1 MSRKALEAIVTNC
14 PGLPCSE
21 IEAVLPPPSQ
31 WLLTHHA
38 ILEGTG
44 QTLLVPSSSVRVV
57 LLLLASLVGI
67 LSEMNLT
74 EVFIAPNS

>member
-1 MSRKALEAIVTNC
+1 
-14 PGLPCSE
+14 
-21 IEAVLPPPSQ
+21 
-31 WLLTHHA
+31 
-38 ILEGTG
+38 
-44 QTLLVPSSSVRVV
+44 LVPSSSVRVV